1 MMPRLVA
8 MMIMLTLSGGVAAS
22 GEVAPTAPH
31 VLYTTGNAT
40 SAATGFDVDAVQS
53 VAVRFDVTSASKP
66 AKLDLWLM
74 SNGPNATI
82 TATIVQGDAAA
93 PKVSA
98 IPLAASAP
106 FRVKAV
112 SWKPEMQTVDF
123 RPDAAVLPPG
133 AQVYYWL
140 VLASSDLAGQNG
152 VWLIGQ
158 QRAWSTTNLGGSWQ
172 RIASS
177 TAAPGLT
184 LWAV

>member
-8 MMIMLTLSGGVAAS
+8 TMIMLTLSGGVAAS
-22 GEVAPTAPH
+22 GEAAPTAPH

-53 VAVRFDVTSASKP
+53 VAVRFGVTSASKP

-112 SWKPEMQTVDF
+112 SWKPEMQTVE
-123 RPDAAVLPPG
+123 L
-133 AQVYYWL
+133 
-140 VLASSDLAGQNG
+140 SAGQKSDSSKMSAKSKWQTAKLKVNMQKE
-152 VWLIGQ
+152 VQ
-158 QRAWSTTNLGGSWQ
+158 MPASTYSLRSF
-172 RIASS
+172 S
-177 TAAPGLT
+177 TRFHSLLYLLRT
-184 LWAV
+184 R